1 LSLSSA
7 SETPSPSPQESAT
20 PIRRFVWWKRLVL
33 LAVVLVLILKPAD
46 WLLGVLADTQLRHLL
61 RLEPNVEVT
70 HRSAEFDYV
79 FRTNSLGFRGRL
91 VPEQKP
97 AGHRRLVVLGDSFVA
112 GVGVSDE
119 AVFTERLAEALAG
132 RRIDVVNVGR
142 AGTSTIRE
150 LTLFRHIGRRF
161 DPDVVLLVYYLGND
175 LAEVLEEET
184 DEELADWRPA
194 GGLRRL
200 AYLWCPNIYLELAMQ
215 KRRSSA
221 GAAYRK
227 RTEAEVVAWIRGEAE
242 SAGVDGGL
250 AEERYRRMPEAI
262 RKRAE
267 SGELP
272 GYRYLQACL
281 DPARFRKSL
290 DPDEQFVQ
298 RAWGR
303 TRGHLDTLREQVE
316 SSGGTLL
323 LAMIPDASQVSEAA
337 LAFNRELGFDVD
349 DGWLDRPGRTAE
361 LVAEWADGAG
371 VGLLDLRAVLCE
383 TETEAGAFFVQD
395 GHCTE
400 AGHRAIATAIR
411 SWPRL
416 REVLFEAEGDRE

>member
-1 LSLSSA
+1 MSLSSA
-7 SETPSPSPQESAT
+7 SETASPSHQASAA
-20 PIRRFVWWKRLVL
+20 PKGRSRWWKRLVL
-33 LAVVLVLILKPAD
+33 LVVVLVLVLKPAD
-46 WLLGVLADTQLRHLL
+46 WLVGVLAGTELRHLL
-61 RLEPNVEVT
+61 RLEPGVEVP

-97 AGHRRLVVLGDSFVA
+97 PGHRRLVVLGDSFVA

-119 AVFTERLAEALAG
+119 AVFTERLAEDLAG
-132 RRIDVVNVGR
+132 QRIDVVNVGR

-150 LTLFRHIGRRF
+150 LTLFRHIGSRF

-184 DEELADWRPA
+184 DEELAAWRPA
-194 GGLRRL
+194 GGLRQL

-221 GAAYRK
+221 GDAYRK
-227 RTEAEVVAWIRGEAE
+227 RTEAEVLAWIRGEAE
-242 SAGVDGGL
+242 SGGVDGDL
-250 AEERYRRMPEAI
+250 AEARYRRMPAAI

-267 SGELP
+267 SGQLP

-281 DPARFRKSL
+281 DPSRFRNSL
-290 DPDEQFVQ
+290 DPDEQFVH

-303 TRGHLDTLREQVE
+303 TRDHLDSLREQVE
-316 SSGGTLL
+316 SAGGTLL
-323 LAMIPDASQVSEAA
+323 LAMIPDASQVSAAA
-337 LAFNRELGFDVD
+337 LAFNRELGFEVD
-349 DGWLDRPGRTAE
+349 EGWLDRPGRTAE

-371 VGLLDLRAVLCE
+371 VGLLDLRGVLSE
-383 TETEAGAFFVQD
+383 TESGTFYVQD

-411 SWPRL
+411 SWGRL

>member
-1 LSLSSA
+1 MPLSSA
-7 SETPSPSPQESAT
+7 SETASPSLEQSVT
-20 PIRRFVWWKRLVL
+20 PIRRAVWWKRLVL
-33 LAVVLVLILKPAD
+33 LAVVLALCLKPAD

-61 RLEPNVEVT
+61 RLEPGVAVP

-91 VPEQKP
+91 VEEKKP
-97 AGHRRLVVLGDSFVA
+97 AGHRRWVVLGDSFVA

-119 AVFTERLAEALAG
+119 AVFTERLAEELVS

-175 LAEVLEEET
+175 LAEVVEEET
-184 DEELADWRPA
+184 DEELADWSPA
-194 GGLRRL
+194 GSLRQL
-200 AYLWCPNIYLELAMQ
+200 AHLWCPNIYLELAMQ

-221 GAAYRK
+221 GDANRK
-227 RTEAEVVAWIRGEAE
+227 RTEAEVVAWIHDEAE
-242 SAGVDGGL
+242 SGGVDGHV
-250 AEERYRRMPEAI
+250 AVERYRRLPEAI
-262 RKRAE
+262 RSQAE
-267 SGELP
+267 AGRLP

-281 DPARFRKSL
+281 DPARFRNSL
-290 DPDEQFVQ
+290 DPDEQFVK

-303 TRGHLDTLREQVE
+303 TRDHLDKLREQVE
-316 SSGGTLL
+316 SAGGTLL

-337 LAFNRELGFDVD
+337 LAFNRELGFEVD

-361 LVAEWADGAG
+361 LVVEWADGAG
-371 VGLLDLRAVLCE
+371 VGLLDLRPVLR
-383 TETEAGAFFVQD
+383 ETEAGAFFVQD

-411 SWPRL
+411 AWPRL
-416 REVLFEAEGDRE
+416 CEVLFEAEGGRE